1 MKLEELVD
9 KIESLV
15 ISDPNIDTFLFDEP
29 EKVNELHAT
38 DYPLLLMNPLED
50 TIDPRANEQEYNLEL
65 FLLDTYYQDE
75 TKSLRQKYSDMQIWG
90 LQLIQEIYDVAQIR
104 NVDNVTVNRGTE
116 QYNDNLAVVQFS
128 FVVRVHECMKLLEKP
143 YNLAATTA
151 SSSQI
156 DLAWNDSET
165 TESNYEVSRSID
177 NVTWSTIAT
186 LSADATSYSAIGLD
200 PSTTY
205 YFRVRATTATNR
217 SPYSNTASNT
227 TSA

>member
-50 TIDPRANEQEYNLEL
+50 TIDPRANEQDYNLEL
-65 FLLDTYYQDE
+65 FLLDTYYQDD

-128 FVVRVHECMKLLEKP
+128 FVVRVHECMKLQEKP

-177 NVTWSTIAT
+177 DVTWSTIAT
-186 LSADATSYSAIGLD
+186 LAADSTSYSATGLD
-200 PSTTY
+200 PSTLY

-217 SPYSNTASNT
+217 SPYSNTASDT

>member
-15 ISDPNIDTFLFDEP
+15 TSDPNIDTFLFDEP

-50 TIDPRANEQEYNLEL
+50 TIDPRANEQDYNLEL
-65 FLLDTYYQDE
+65 FLLDTYYQDD

-128 FVVRVHECMKLLEKP
+128 FTVRVFDCMRLLRKP
-143 YNLAATTA
+143 SNLTATAA

-156 DLAWNDSET
+156 DLAWNDNESSET
-165 TESNYEVSRSID
+165 NYEVSRSID
-177 NVTWSTIAT
+177 NSTWTTVATIA
-186 LSADATSYSAIGLD
+186 ADSTTYSDTALD
-200 PSTTY
+200 PSTLY
-205 YFRVRATTATNR
+205 YYRVRATTSTNR
-217 SPYSNTASNT
+217 SAFSNIDSATTTA
-227 TSA
+227 

>member
-15 ISDPNIDTFLFDEP
+15 TSDPNIDTFLFDEP

-50 TIDPRANEQEYNLEL
+50 SIDPRANEQDYNLEL
-65 FLLDTYYQDE
+65 FLLDTYYQDD

-143 YNLAATTA
+143 YNLVATTA

-186 LSADATSYSAIGLD
+186 IAADSTSYSATGLD
-200 PSTTY
+200 PSTLY

-217 SPYSNTASNT
+217 SPYSNTDSDT